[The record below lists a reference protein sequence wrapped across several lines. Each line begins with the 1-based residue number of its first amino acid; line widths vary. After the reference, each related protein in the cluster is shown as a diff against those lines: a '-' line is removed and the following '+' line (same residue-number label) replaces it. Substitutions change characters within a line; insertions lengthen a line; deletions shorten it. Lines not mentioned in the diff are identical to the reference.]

1 MAPLIEMLAAD
12 ALALIRSISVLALS
26 KAQVTGSFSSIIWLE
41 MSLSLPNMQLRLQYP
56 ITPAS
61 AMRRPT

>member
-41 MSLSLPNMQLRLQYP
+41 MSLSLPNMQLRLHYP